1 MDIKHGAVLKVVW
14 FDDTTS
20 EYNYDSNKQLFMKTG
35 VDRAIYFTK
44 TKIFTIEELED
55 FIERIDDDEIK
66 NIRGYVPT
74 VISHIILND

>member
-14 FDDTTS
+14 FDGTTS
-20 EYNYDSNKQLFMKTG
+20 EYNYDSNKQLFIKTG
-35 VDRAIYFTK
+35 VDREMYFTVSK
-44 TKIFTIEELED
+44 LSTIEELED
-55 FIERIDDDEIK
+55 FINRIDDDEIK

>member
-1 MDIKHGAVLKVVW
+1 MLNSLLNV
-14 FDDTTS
+14 
-20 EYNYDSNKQLFMKTG
+20 G
-35 VDRAIYFTK
+35 VSIVFVFLYILLIRV
-44 TKIFTIEELED
+44 

>member
-1 MDIKHGAVLKVVW
+1 MDIKHGAILRVVLS
-14 FDDTTS
+14 DDTTS
-20 EYNYDSNKQLFMKTG
+20 EYNYDSNKQLFVKTG
-35 VDRAIYFTK
+35 VDREIYFTK

-55 FIERIDDDEIK
+55 FIERIDDEIK

>member
-14 FDDTTS
+14 FDGTTS
-20 EYNYDSNKQLFMKTG
+20 EYNYDSNKQLFIKTG
-35 VDRAIYFTK
+35 VDREMYFTVSK
-44 TKIFTIEELED
+44 LFTIEELED